1 MEVILEY
8 RGEIGFDT
16 IDLLLSKLKNLPAYK
31 QIKRSVQRKLY
42 CVFAEC
48 LDNLFKH
55 RITDSV
61 SINDERIMPYIV
73 LASEGNAYTIN
84 TGNLVVV
91 DSIQDLSDKFERVN
105 QQDRNGLKSWYAEL
119 INQDIISDEDGAG
132 LGLITIALKTEHKI
146 KYDFRSINAAYAFFE
161 MRISI

>member
-105 QQDRNGLKSWYAEL
+105 QQDSQVAGGCARCHVHPEESWTPRDNLALGAFQQRMAEQLHLPQELKL
-119 INQDIISDEDGAG
+119 QTQI
-132 LGLITIALKTEHKI
+132 
-146 KYDFRSINAAYAFFE
+146 
-161 MRISI
+161 